1 MRIPEKECIQSQI
14 GSTNDPL
21 ILANMVENSREC
33 KAGMKFIR
41 WSLVLSLLFLAG
53 LVAFAAWCV
62 VTA

>member
-1 MRIPEKECIQSQI
+1 MRIPEKECIQSKI

-21 ILANMVENSREC
+21 ILANMVENGREC
-33 KAGMKFIR
+33 KVGMKFIR
-41 WSLVLSLLFLAG
+41 RSLVLSLLFLAG